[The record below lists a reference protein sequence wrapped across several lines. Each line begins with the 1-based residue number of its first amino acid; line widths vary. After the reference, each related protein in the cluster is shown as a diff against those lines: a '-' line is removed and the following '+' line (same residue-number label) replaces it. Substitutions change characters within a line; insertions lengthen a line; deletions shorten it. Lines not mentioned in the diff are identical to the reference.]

1 MDLAIILTFVAL
13 AVFLLLS
20 VPIGIAIGLSVVVG
34 MTVSDMLPYE
44 FLIQKMIT
52 SLDVFPLMAVPFFIM
67 AGEIMQKGSMA
78 HRLLDVSRAL
88 VGHLT
93 GGMAH
98 ISVLTSLF
106 YGSLSGSAPAT
117 VAAVGGIMIPA
128 MEKEKY
134 SKSFSTAVNTAA
146 GCLGVIIPPSVP
158 LIIYGTTAG
167 VSVGDLFIAGI
178 IPGLFIGACL
188 MVCSYI
194 LAKKYGFTGT
204 GKRAPI
210 KEIATT
216 FKDALPALMVPIIV
230 LGGIYGG
237 LTTPTE
243 AGVIAV
249 VYSLIMEGLI
259 LRTLSWQKV
268 IDVFKGTSL
277 TTASI
282 FLVVATA
289 TAFGQILLFYNLP
302 NQLVEILVSIS
313 DNKFVLLPI
322 ILIFLLIMG
331 TFMDALANI
340 LILTPLLLPI
350 VVVLGVDPIHFGIV
364 MIVCS
369 SMGFLTPP
377 VGVNLFVGCS
387 IANISIEKLSV
398 AIMPFLLTMV
408 LALLVLTFIPQITL
422 WLPGLKG

>member
-1 MDLAIILTFVAL
+1 MDLAIILTFVSL
-13 AVFLLLS
+13 ATFLLLS
-20 VPIGIAIGLSVVVG
+20 VPIGVSIGMSVVVG
-34 MTVSDMLPYE
+34 MTFSDMLPYE

-78 HRLLDVSRAL
+78 QRLLSVSRAL

-134 SKSFSTAVNTAA
+134 SKSFATAVNTAA

-178 IPGLFIGACL
+178 IPGLFIGLCL
-188 MVCSYI
+188 MICSYI
-194 LAKKYGFTGT
+194 LSKRYGFTGT
-204 GKRAPI
+204 GNRASA
-210 KEIATT
+210 KEVASS
-216 FKDALPALMVPIIV
+216 FLAALPALMVPIIV

-249 VYSLIMEGLI
+249 VYSLIVEGLV
-259 LRTLSWQKV
+259 LRTLNWQKV
-268 IDVFKGTSL
+268 IDVFRGTAL
-277 TTASI
+277 TTSSI

-289 TAFGQILLFYNLP
+289 TALGQILLFYNLP
-302 NQLVEILVSIS
+302 NMLVEILVSIS
-313 DNKFVLLPI
+313 DNKYVLLPI
-322 ILIFLLIMG
+322 ILIFLLVMG

-340 LILTPLLLPI
+340 LILTPLLLP
-350 VVVLGVDPIHFGIV
+350 VVKVLGVDPIHFGIV

-387 IANISIEKLSV
+387 IANLSIEKLSIAV
-398 AIMPFLLTMV
+398 MPFLMTMI
-408 LALLVLTFIPQITL
+408 LALLALTFIPQIAL
-422 WLPGLKG
+422 WLPGL

>member
-1 MDLAIILTFVAL
+1 MELTIILTFVAL
-13 AVFLLLS
+13 ATFLLLS

-34 MTVSDMLPYE
+34 MSASVDLPYD
-44 FLIQKMIT
+44 FLIMKMIT

-78 HRLLDVSRAL
+78 ERLLAVSRAM

-98 ISVLTSLF
+98 ISVLTSMF

-117 VAAVGGIMIPA
+117 VAAVGGIMVPA

-178 IPGLFIGACL
+178 IPGLFIGGSL
-188 MVCSYI
+188 MVCSFI
-194 LAKKYGFTGT
+194 LSKKYKFTGRAQ
-204 GKRAPI
+204 RAPV
-210 KEIATT
+210 
-216 FKDALPALMVPIIV
+216 KDILLALRDAMPALMVPLIV

-237 LTTPTE
+237 FTTPTE

-249 VYSLIMEGLI
+249 VYALIVEGLI
-259 LRTLSWQKV
+259 LRVLSWQNV

-302 NQLVEILVSIS
+302 TYLVDVLVSIS
-313 DNKFVLLPI
+313 DNKYILMPI
-322 ILIFLLIMG
+322 ILIFLIVMG

-340 LILTPLLLPI
+340 LILTPLLLP
-350 VVVLGVDPIHFGIV
+350 VVKALGVDPIHFGIV

-398 AIMPFLLTMV
+398 AVMPFLLTMV
-408 LALLVLTFIPQITL
+408 LALLLLTFIPQISL
-422 WLPGLKG
+422 WLPGL

>member
-1 MDLAIILTFVAL
+1 MDLTITLTFVSL
-13 AVFLLLS
+13 AGFLILS
-20 VPIGIAIGLSVVVG
+20 VPIGVAIGLSVAVG
-34 MTVSDMLPYE
+34 MAVGDTLPYE
-44 FLIQKMIT
+44 FLIQKMVT

-78 HRLLDVSRAL
+78 QRLLAVSRCL
-88 VGHLT
+88 VGHIT

-98 ISVLTSLF
+98 ISVLTSMF
-106 YGSLSGSAPAT
+106 YGALSGSAPAT
-117 VAAVGGIMIPA
+117 VAAVGGIMVPS
-128 MEKEKY
+128 MEKEGY

-167 VSVGDLFIAGI
+167 VSVGDLFIAGV
-178 IPGLFIGACL
+178 IPGLFVGVCL

-194 LAKKYGFTGT
+194 LSKKYGYNGS
-204 GKRAPI
+204 GEKAPM
-210 KEIATT
+210 KETLVAM
-216 FKDALPALMVPIIV
+216 KDALPALMVPLIV

-237 LTTPTE
+237 FTTPTE

-249 VYSLIMEGLI
+249 IYSLIMEGLI
-259 LRTLSWQKV
+259 LKTLTLKKV
-268 IDVFKGTSL
+268 VDVFKGTSL

-289 TAFGQILLFYNLP
+289 TALGQILLFYNLP
-302 NQLVEILVSIS
+302 MQLVDILAGIS
-313 DNKFVLLPI
+313 DNKYVLLPI
-322 ILIFLLIMG
+322 ILVFLLVMG

-340 LILTPLLLPI
+340 LILTPLLLP
-350 VVVLGVDPIHFGIV
+350 VVKHLGMDPIHFGIV

-387 IANISIEKLSV
+387 ISGLSIEKLSAAV
-398 AIMPFLLTMV
+398 LPFLFTMV
-408 LALLVLTFIPQITL
+408 LALLALVFIPQLTL
-422 WLPGLKG
+422 WLPGF

>member
-1 MDLAIILTFVAL
+1 MNTAIILIFASL
-13 AVFLLLS
+13 AIFLLLS
-20 VPIGIAIGLSVVVG
+20 VPIGVAIGLSVIFGVWAG
-34 MTVSDMLPYE
+34 GILPYE
-44 FLIQKMIT
+44 FIVQKMVT

-78 HRLLDVSRAL
+78 QRLLTVSKSL
-88 VGHLT
+88 VGHIT

-98 ISVLTSLF
+98 ISVLTCMF
-106 YGSLSGSAPAT
+106 YGALSGSAPAT
-117 VAAVGGIMIPA
+117 VAAVGGIMVPS
-128 MEKEKY
+128 MEKEGY

-178 IPGLFIGACL
+178 IPGIFIGISL
-188 MVCSYI
+188 MMCSYV
-194 LAKKYGFTGT
+194 LSKRYGYTGT
-204 GKRAPI
+204 GKRAPL
-210 KEIATT
+210 KEIIIA
-216 FKDALPALMVPIIV
+216 FKDAIVALMVPIIV

-249 VYSLIMEGLI
+249 LYSLVAEGLV
-259 LRTLSWQKV
+259 LRTLTFEKIGQ
-268 IDVFKGTSL
+268 ILKGTAL

-289 TAFGQILLFYNLP
+289 TALGQILLFYNVP
-302 NQLVEILVSIS
+302 DMLVHFLVNIS
-313 DNKFVLLPI
+313 DSKYVLLPI
-322 ILIFLLIMG
+322 IIIFLLIMG

-340 LILTPLLLPI
+340 LILTPLLLP
-350 VVVLGVDPIHFGIV
+350 VVKHFGMDPIHFGIV
-364 MIVCS
+364 MIICA

-387 IANISIEKLSV
+387 IGNISIEKLSIAV
-398 AIMPFLLTMV
+398 LPFLFTMIV
-408 LALLVLTFIPQITL
+408 ALLFIVFIPQISL
-422 WLPGLKG
+422 WLPGI

>member
-1 MDLAIILTFVAL
+1 MELTIILTFVAL
-13 AVFLLLS
+13 ATFLLLS

-34 MTVSDMLPYE
+34 MSASVDLPYD
-44 FLIQKMIT
+44 FLIMKMIT

-78 HRLLDVSRAL
+78 ERLLAVSRAM

-98 ISVLTSLF
+98 ISVLTSMF

-117 VAAVGGIMIPA
+117 VAAVGGIMVPA

-134 SKSFSTAVNTAA
+134 TKSFSTAVNTAA

-178 IPGLFIGACL
+178 IPGLFIGGSL

-194 LAKKYGFTGT
+194 LSKKYKFTGRAQ
-204 GKRAPI
+204 RAPV
-210 KEIATT
+210 
-216 FKDALPALMVPIIV
+216 KDVFLALRDAMPALMVPLIV

-237 LTTPTE
+237 FTTPTE

-249 VYSLIMEGLI
+249 VYALIVEGLI
-259 LRTLSWQKV
+259 LRTLSWQNV

-289 TAFGQILLFYNLP
+289 TAFGQILLFYDLP
-302 NQLVEILVSIS
+302 TYLVEVLVSIS
-313 DNKFVLLPI
+313 DNKYILMPI
-322 ILIFLLIMG
+322 ILIFLIVMG

-340 LILTPLLLPI
+340 LILTPLLLP
-350 VVVLGVDPIHFGIV
+350 VVKALGVDPIHFGIV

-387 IANISIEKLSV
+387 IANITIEKLSV
-398 AIMPFLLTMV
+398 AVMPFLLTMV
-408 LALLVLTFIPQITL
+408 LALLLLTFIPQISL
-422 WLPGLKG
+422 WLPGL